1 MRSVVIR
8 GGIAFSNHPTPYI
21 QQVID
26 SIRSWHTGEVILSTW
41 TDQLP
46 ATHNLIGIDKVIYSD
61 DPGPGPVQNFLRQV
75 QSFQSGVSA
84 STGSEILVTRSD
96 ICYFRD
102 LFELRNRYPKKT
114 KANLSAFTEKLII
127 GNMMT
132 IYPRESSKQW
142 GYPLVYRPSDWFH
155 VGNREDITRMGSI
168 FSDLQAMDHSALIK
182 RHDAVY
188 NTQNA
193 ICTESLWFKM
203 VLNKYVNP
211 NFDLDDWPD
220 HLGMNAL
227 IDNFEVLNMI
237 TTARAINL
245 NWTFQPQRLGCF
257 IKEEEYLEEYK
268 KLCE

>member
-1 MRSVVIR
+1 MGFFIVICLATLISKQLFFSDHCEIWMP
-8 GGIAFSNHPTPYI
+8 IAKHCSFLSSCCFKYEFL
-21 QQVID
+21 
-26 SIRSWHTGEVILSTW
+26 EVICF
-41 TDQLP
+41 
-46 ATHNLIGIDKVIYSD
+46 I
-61 DPGPGPVQNFLRQV
+61 
-75 QSFQSGVSA
+75 
-84 STGSEILVTRSD
+84 
-96 ICYFRD
+96 ICV
-102 LFELRNRYPKKT
+102 NVPKKT